1 MDTPEEKLGAQFANI
16 RRELDG
22 IAKDVNEIN
31 RESRRNFRVL
41 MGALVVVGLGIIGLI
56 IYGLVWL

>member
-1 MDTPEEKLGAQFANI
+1 METHEEKLGAQFENI

-22 IAKDVNEIN
+22 IANDVNEIN

-41 MGALVVVGLGIIGLI
+41 MGALVVVGLGIVGLI
-56 IYGLVWL
+56 VYGLVWL

>member
-22 IAKDVNEIN
+22 IAKDVNKIN

-41 MGALVVVGLGIIGLI
+41 MGALVVVGLGIIGVLV
-56 IYGLVWL
+56 YGLVWL

>member
-1 MDTPEEKLGAQFANI
+1 METPEEKLGAQFANI

-22 IAKDVNEIN
+22 IANDVNEIN

-41 MGALVVVGLGIIGLI
+41 MGALVVVGLGIVGLI